1 MWQTMLKKEVDFS
14 TYLEDFSN
22 LLKAQMTLQQG
33 LESNALKENAFQ
45 NVREDLDSILQAVRD
60 TDFGDTQLTGETT
73 IEQLEDL
80 MDTLIVNISREESL
94 RELEA
99 PIKKVKEEFE
109 NWLKNKKAG
118 MAKLGRGNRLQMPFF
133 NRTSGRW
140 QTRSVNLPFLPF
152 AKQMIALL
160 TNLKKAFE
168 NPIVNVDRELEYSGE
183 VYDTVDEL
191 GKGEKF
197 NKFIKPVYQMSPRKG
212 PLAMRFQVM
221 VKGGGGDISTA
232 GQEITNIQR
241 KVIDYE
247 EKLHLAEQQ
256 ILDLLKAKVA
266 NTDEDLYERI
276 QSMIKRREVDDA
288 FKLRTQQAFDRMF
301 GGQTDMS
308 ETESSVIDQRLSS
321 LMETGYMSD
330 EEFRSI
336 LGGN

>member
-1 MWQTMLKKEVDFS
+1 MWQTMLKRDVDLS

-80 MDTLIVNISREESL
+80 MDTLVVNISREESL

-118 MAKLGRGNRLQMPFF
+118 MAKLGRGDRLQMPFF

-152 AKQMIALL
+152 AKQTIVLL
-160 TNLKKAFE
+160 TSLKKAFE
-168 NPIVNVDRELEYSGE
+168 NPIVNVDNELEYSSV
-183 VYDTVDEL
+183 VYEAVDEL
-191 GKGEKF
+191 GKGIKF
-197 NKFIKPVYQMSPRKG
+197 NQFIKPIYQMSPRKG
-212 PLAMRFQVM
+212 PLATKFQSM
-221 VKGGGGDISTA
+221 MSGSGGDISTA
-232 GQEITNIQR
+232 GQNITNIQR
-241 KVIDYE
+241 QVIDYE

-256 ILDLLKAKVA
+256 ILDLLKSNVA

-288 FKLRTQQAFDRMF
+288 FKLRTQAVFDNIF

-308 ETESSVIDQRLSS
+308 EVEDRVIDERISS
-321 LMETGYMSD
+321 ALQGATLTNDDFLAM
-330 EEFRSI
+330 RSE
-336 LGGN
+336 